1 MNSPEIAEHCK
12 WVIADLLARIDPNRP
27 ITDAGTLATYMQNR
41 IHRALRSGAHPVKL
55 VIVKKI
61 KVSVMGPSETGKYRI
76 RVTGIPGWK
85 GQDMTLRLRFTMKT
99 RPDGR
104 LVSPRAS

>member
-27 ITDAGTLATYMQNR
+27 ITDAGILATYMQNR
-41 IHRALRSGAHPVKL
+41 IHRALRSGAHPVSHA
-55 VIVKKI
+55 IVKKI
-61 KVSVMGPSETGKYRI
+61 KVRVKGPAKKGKYQVKVI
-76 RVTGIPGWK
+76 GIPSWE
-85 GQDMTLRLRFTMKT
+85 GQDMTLRLIFTMKT